1 MLFANLLSDTGW
13 NTKSMYVSFIPTYK
27 RFPVTC
33 VGTYKILDKN
43 SFIMQL
49 LSLITGFVVDVSY
62 ISPNVTSCISGAP
75 SRMLKA

>member
-1 MLFANLLSDTGW
+1 
-13 NTKSMYVSFIPTYK
+13 
-27 RFPVTC
+27 
-33 VGTYKILDKN
+33 
-43 SFIMQL
+43 MQL